1 MHIKVAILLYVN
13 YITINLT
20 LKKQQTQKNVC
31 NSYARQ
37 AQKKYILPNI
47 STELF
52 N

>member
-1 MHIKVAILLYVN
+1 MHIKVSILLYVN

-20 LKKQQTQKNVC
+20 LKSNKLRKMFATHMQDKH
-31 NSYARQ
+31 
-37 AQKKYILPNI
+37 KKYILPNI